1 MTKMPLSLN
10 PDPDPEP
17 VDAGEGASGP
27 AARTERKPV
36 LGWLAIG
43 FGLLGIFTNGTIFV
57 PLAFIC
63 SMAALFFGQVAW
75 AFGGFL
81 LTVAGLLTSP
91 VLVAL
96 LGLGVVAAYF
106 GLPF

>member
-1 MTKMPLSLN
+1 MIKMPLSLN

-27 AARTERKPV
+27 AARAERKPV
-36 LGWLAIG
+36 LGWLAVG

-57 PLAFIC
+57 PLALIC
-63 SMAALFFGQVAW
+63 SLAALFFGQVAW

-81 LTVAGLLTSP
+81 LTVAGILTSP

-96 LGLGVVAAYF
+96 LGLGVLAAYF

>member
-10 PDPDPEP
+10 PDPDP
-17 VDAGEGASGP
+17 VDAGEEASGP
-27 AARTERKPV
+27 AARAERKPV

-43 FGLLGIFTNGTIFV
+43 FGRLGIFTNGPIFV

-81 LTVAGLLTSP
+81 LTVVGLLTSP

-96 LGLGVVAAYF
+96 LGLGVLAAYF
-106 GLPF
+106 GLPL

>member
-1 MTKMPLSLN
+1 MTKIPLSLN
-10 PDPDPEP
+10 PDPEP
-17 VDAGEGASGP
+17 GNAGEGASGP
-27 AARTERKPV
+27 AAGAERKPV

-43 FGLLGIFTNGTIFV
+43 FGLLGIFTNGTLFV

-81 LTVAGLLTSP
+81 LTVVGLLTSP

-96 LGLGVVAAYF
+96 LGLGVLAAYF
-106 GLPF
+106 GLPY